1 MFLRS
6 RDSSSN
12 ISGVGKYGLH
22 GNAEVHDL
30 HALAHGRERSKY
42 EALCAP
48 LCKISMPVLAVLA
61 IAALP
66 GIGVNADREYGRA
79 AATVQKRATT

>member
-1 MFLRS
+1 MDR
-6 RDSSSN
+6 
-12 ISGVGKYGLH
+12 V
-22 GNAEVHDL
+22 
-30 HALAHGRERSKY
+30 RSKY